1 MILFNSLLLFI
12 INYFYFLFKK
22 DNIDPE
28 LLEAPDDSEFF
39 WNIPNIKFNKQI
51 IRKKAKEPTI
61 T

>member
-1 MILFNSLLLFI
+1 
-12 INYFYFLFKK
+12 
-22 DNIDPE
+22 